1 MRISD
6 WSSDVCS
13 SDLRLPARP
22 GWHPLQHGAARRGL
36 DGDGRSDVRQ
46 RGGGRAPACR
56 ARLAQRA
63 ADRWRCLGYRPSGG
77 VPRERR
83 GPLDYRPNAFGRR
96 RRAADP
102 PQPAMAQPSQL
113 REGAAL
119 LNGIEALRA
128 RPRTVLDAAT
138 WQYLEAG
145 TEDRT
150 SIVREKRGYR

>member
-13 SDLRLPARP
+13 SDL
-22 GWHPLQHGAARRGL
+22 
-36 DGDGRSDVRQ
+36 
-46 RGGGRAPACR
+46 
-56 ARLAQRA
+56 
-63 ADRWRCLGYRPSGG
+63 
-77 VPRERR
+77 RERR

-119 LNGIEALRA
+119 LNGIEALRERA
-128 RPRTVLDAAT
+128 RTVLDAAT

-145 TEDRT
+145 TDDGISTQWAADARQQLADRKST
-150 SIVREKRGYR
+150 RLNSSH

>member
-13 SDLRLPARP
+13 SDL
-22 GWHPLQHGAARRGL
+22 
-36 DGDGRSDVRQ
+36 
-46 RGGGRAPACR
+46 
-56 ARLAQRA
+56 
-63 ADRWRCLGYRPSGG
+63 CLGYRPSGG

-119 LNGIEALRA
+119 LNGIEALRERA
-128 RPRTVLDAAT
+128 RTVLDAAT

-145 TEDRT
+145 TDDGKIGRAH
-150 SIVREKRGYR
+150 V